1 MSEFKMKIINV
12 QIQNPKW
19 EKTEDGFLRCK
30 ARVLA
35 ERIME
40 YGRDEIE
47 DMPENIPGDK
57 FKMFVSRDEM
67 ARPESIRS
75 LEGASIVAGQHTWLN
90 PDNISLYSM
99 GHVAGAPRLTD
110 DGYLE
115 VDLMVTNPEAIKAI
129 EGKEIG
135 EISGAYRCEA
145 FFEPGQ
151 FDDDIYDAI
160 QKDLDWNHIAVI
172 PSGHGRAGADIRIFN
187 KKDKEK
193 VKMTEEKKLIR
204 VKLKNTGRYIN
215 VEEEIAG
222 ELENEETAVSK
233 SFEEVV
239 NELTEKKTEA
249 EALQATIDELQG
261 QIAAFQKQLDDL
273 LDDGRVEEAAQEMV
287 EEQGEAEEILENTAL
302 VNESGEE
309 DEKKKDEV
317 MNSIKKLRGEKL
329 HTAILNAIG
338 ISTEGKNADWKKGA
352 FKSQHM
358 ICNRRKDKKVAGAKI
373 FNSFPKQTSTGVVDE
388 RTALQK
394 LGYK

>member
-1 MSEFKMKIINV
+1 MKIINV

-40 YGRDEIE
+40 YGRDEIGE
-47 DMPENIPGDK
+47 VPEEVQGDK
-57 FKMFVSRDEM
+57 FRMFVSRDEM
-67 ARPESIRS
+67 ASPESLRS
-75 LEGASIVAGQHTWLN
+75 LEGASLVAGEHTWLN
-90 PDNISLYSM
+90 PEVISLYDM

-110 DGYLE
+110 EGYLE
-115 VDLMVTNPEAIKAI
+115 VDLIVNNPDAIRAI
-129 EGKEIG
+129 EAGEIG
-135 EISGAYRCEA
+135 EVSGAYHAEA
-145 FFEPGQ
+145 VFEPGRFNEQ
-151 FDDDIYDAI
+151 DYDAL
-160 QKDLDWNHIAVI
+160 QKRLRWNHIAVI

-187 KKDKEK
+187 KIADKETK
-193 VKMTEEKKLIR
+193 KMTEEKKLIR
-204 VKLKNTGRYIN
+204 VKLKNTGRYVN
-215 VEEEIAG
+215 VEEEIAE
-222 ELENEETAVSK
+222 ELENEEAAVSK

-249 EALQATIDELQG
+249 ESLQATIDELQG

-287 EEQGEAEEILENTAL
+287 AEQSEAEEILENTAL

-309 DEKKKDEV
+309 DDKKKDEV
-317 MNSIKKLRGEKL
+317 MNTIKKLRGEKL

-338 ISTEGKNADWKKGA
+338 IDVNGKNADWKKGA

-373 FNSFPKQTSTGVVDE
+373 FNSFPKQTSTGVVDQ
-388 RTALQK
+388 RTDLQK